1 MLTNFNASNNPG
13 WDYQI
18 MGATYGPIQSEEM
31 SHLIAQGDIGRDT
44 LVKPADHDTWYTA
57 DHFDELVENSVRK
70 N

>member
-1 MLTNFNASNNPG
+1 MLTNLNASNNAG
-13 WDYQI
+13 WYYQI
-18 MGATYGPIQSEEM
+18 MGATFGPVQSEEM

-57 DHFDELVENSVRK
+57 DRFHELVEATARK